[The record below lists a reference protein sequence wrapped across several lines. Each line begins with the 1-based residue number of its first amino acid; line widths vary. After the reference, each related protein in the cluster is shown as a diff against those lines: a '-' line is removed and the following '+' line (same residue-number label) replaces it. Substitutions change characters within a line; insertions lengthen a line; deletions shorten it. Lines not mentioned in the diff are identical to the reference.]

1 MKYLNKF
8 DTRSDYEASA
18 STLEIPNVA
27 YITATTEVIYNAT
40 VKTYIVFADPL
51 VEEKCVQLYSSDG
64 IGCTEADLAAVSAL
78 SASDWS
84 GTSITSFNELGY
96 FSGLTSI
103 PEHLFYHCSDL
114 TSVVIPDSVTSIGYE
129 AFNFCSALTSVTIS
143 DSVTSIANQAFI
155 NCRALTSI
163 TIPDSVTS
171 IGGGAFDNC
180 YALTSVNI
188 GSGVTSIGNST
199 FVNCYSLTSAVIPNS
214 VTSMGTGVFEG
225 CSGLT
230 SVTLSNQVGQI
241 GSYSFFN
248 CSSLSAITIPASVT
262 QIGGGAFMG
271 CPSLSG
277 ITFISTT
284 PPATIASDAFY
295 NLASTGNITV
305 PVGSEAN
312 YYDLARSIGANWTVN
327 NLTPPALNYVLFEA
341 TATTAASDVTE
352 LTLDGVTISGNTYGT
367 GGVMFNNTNGYRF
380 MKGCTFDIIATGGN
394 ITKIEFTQSGTYSIT
409 NLSPEDSTV
418 GTYTCADG
426 VGTWVASDAVST
438 VSFNSNAA
446 ATRCTSIKV
455 YLE

>member
-8 DTRSDYEASA
+8 DTKSDYQASA

-51 VEEKCVQLYSSDG
+51 VEQKCATLYGDG
-64 IGCTEADLAAVSAL
+64 VGCTEEDLGAVTAM
-78 SASDWS
+78 SASDWC
-84 GTSITSFNELGY
+84 GTSITSFDELQY
-96 FSGLTSI
+96 FTGLT
-103 PEHLFYHCSDL
+103 
-114 TSVVIPDSVTSIGYE
+114 
-129 AFNFCSALTSVTIS
+129 TIN
-143 DSVTSIANQAFI
+143 V
-155 NCRALTSI
+155 
-163 TIPDSVTS
+163 
-171 IGGGAFDNC
+171 
-180 YALTSVNI
+180 Y
-188 GSGVTSIGNST
+188 T
-199 FVNCYSLTSAVIPNS
+199 FQN
-214 VTSMGTGVFEG
+214 

-230 SVTLSNQVGQI
+230 SVTIPNSVTSIGYSAFEGCSGLASVTISNQVGAIAQ
-241 GSYSFFN
+241 YTFFG
-248 CSSLSAITIPASVT
+248 CGSLSAITIPASVT

-277 ITFISTT
+277 ITFEATT

-295 NLASTGNITV
+295 ALPTTGNITV
-305 PVGSEAN
+305 PVGSEEN
-312 YYDLARSIGANWTVN
+312 YYDLARSIGADWTVN
-327 NLTPPALNYVLFEA
+327 YLTPPAPPVSNYVLFEA

-380 MKGCTFDIIATGGN
+380 YKGCIFDIIATGGN
-394 ITKIEFTQSGTYSIT
+394 ITKIEFTQVSSSYAIT